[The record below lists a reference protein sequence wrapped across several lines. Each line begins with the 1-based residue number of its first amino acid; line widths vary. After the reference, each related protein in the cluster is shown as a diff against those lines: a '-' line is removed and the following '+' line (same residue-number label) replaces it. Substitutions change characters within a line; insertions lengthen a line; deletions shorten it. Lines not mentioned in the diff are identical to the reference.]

1 MITFTQNLALTPGAT
16 LNVPVGTTVV
26 WFNNDP
32 FKPHGVQAT
41 AVTTG
46 KYFGD
51 MAAHSIPYGSMY
63 NVTFDQAGSYDYSTV
78 FQPLVAGKIVVS

>member
-32 FKPHGVQAT
+32 FKPHGLQAIGG
-41 AVTTG
+41 TTG

-51 MAAHSIPYGSMY
+51 AAARSIPYGAMY
-63 NVTFDQAGSYDYSTV
+63 NVTFATAGSYDYSTV